1 MLLILISQM
10 EVSVMLSFWKYFLNN
25 VFIVIEI
32 IWKCTKRE
40 EEGRRKGGGREV
52 RALRVNGVQIL

>member
-1 MLLILISQM
+1 M